1 MGGVKKTPNAQS
13 KLHTCTGDGYY
24 CCVQVEV
31 PKWQPLLEMHPCDF
45 QSSMLK
51 GCTPSDADAAQFYS
65 EDRRRE
71 IRAKSANTA
80 SVTHSPTP
88 ERHSQQHDHTRP
100 MCALTDCVWFGASG
114 TTRWWLSGTPWWV
127 ST

>member
-1 MGGVKKTPNAQS
+1 MPHPQPILPTRVVHS
-13 KLHTCTGDGYY
+13 WRL
-24 CCVQVEV
+24 QVEV

-71 IRAKSANTA
+71 IRAKFVDTA
-80 SVTHSPTP
+80 SMTCTRRPP
-88 ERHSQQHDHTRP
+88 ERVVNNKF
-100 MCALTDCVWFGASG
+100 ALAHYV
-114 TTRWWLSGTPWWV
+114 V
-127 ST
+127 V

>member
-1 MGGVKKTPNAQS
+1 M
-13 KLHTCTGDGYY
+13 
-24 CCVQVEV
+24 EV
-31 PKWQPLLEMHPCDF
+31 PEWQPLLEMHPCDF

-71 IRAKSANTA
+71 IRSKSANTA

-88 ERHSQQHDHTRP
+88 ERTVNNTITRVQ
-100 MCALTDCVWFGASG
+100 CVRLPTVCGSARQVLRHG
-114 TTRWWLSGTPWWV
+114 G
-127 ST
+127 